1 MAAGVNKLHLPLV
14 AWPTHPQCHVVE
26 GRAVTKE
33 APQPQNAILFT
44 HTDPSSK
51 GLGQDNLPR
60 AVTGAG
66 QDTGLQPVF
75 SCSFRNRLAAVAWPL
90 HGGGAWTCAPTPF
103 LTELYAGYVG
113 GGRKRASKVL

>member
-33 APQPQNAILFT
+33 APQPQNAILFI

-51 GLGQDNLPR
+51 GLGQGNLYPELSLELGR
-60 AVTGAG
+60 ILDYS
-66 QDTGLQPVF
+66 QY
-75 SCSFRNRLAAVAWPL
+75 SLAAL
-90 HGGGAWTCAPTPF
+90 GLG
-103 LTELYAGYVG
+103 
-113 GGRKRASKVL
+113 

>member
-51 GLGQDNLPR
+51 GNLYPELSLELGRTLDYSQY
-60 AVTGAG
+60 
-66 QDTGLQPVF
+66 
-75 SCSFRNRLAAVAWPL
+75 SLAAL
-90 HGGGAWTCAPTPF
+90 G
-103 LTELYAGYVG
+103 L
-113 GGRKRASKVL
+113 S